1 MRNGYKVMDS
11 DIHVIEP
18 PDLWQRY
25 LDPEFR
31 DRAPAPPEGS
41 KLIRW
46 EVDGRAL
53 PAYSDTPERLRG
65 LQIRYRP
72 ERVGDAER
80 PRDARTGTTPEA
92 MLAAM
97 EVEGI
102 DVSVVFRT
110 YGAHVIAFDDMDPAF
125 EAALC
130 RAFNRWLAEF
140 CSAERAR
147 LKLGAQIP
155 LLDVEHAVAE
165 AHFAVRELGAT
176 TLVLPSQLVHGSPLY
191 HPDYDPLWATA
202 QDLDVA
208 VSFHGIQAAY
218 NAGHLATRYLDN
230 HALGHAVGQPIE
242 LMLALGAVLTGG
254 VLARFPKLRMAFL
267 EGNCSWL
274 PWWLWALDERFAE
287 WGDKELFRQ
296 EELPSEL
303 FRRQCWVSIEP
314 EEGLGRHAIDEVGDD
329 NIVISTDWP
338 HDDSR
343 YPEAIATFLDLDELS
358 AESKRKILWDNCVR
372 LYGID

>member
-31 DRAPAPPEGS
+31 DRAPSPPEGS

-176 TLVLPSQLVHGSPLY
+176 TLVLPSQLVAVARSTTRTTIPSGRRRKSSTSRSRFTEFSRPTTPATSPR
-191 HPDYDPLWATA
+191 AT
-202 QDLDVA
+202 
-208 VSFHGIQAAY
+208 STI
-218 NAGHLATRYLDN
+218 T
-230 HALGHAVGQPIE
+230 
-242 LMLALGAVLTGG
+242 
-254 VLARFPKLRMAFL
+254 
-267 EGNCSWL
+267 
-274 PWWLWALDERFAE
+274 PWGMR
-287 WGDKELFRQ
+287 
-296 EELPSEL
+296 
-303 FRRQCWVSIEP
+303 WVSP
-314 EEGLGRHAIDEVGDD
+314 S
-329 NIVISTDWP
+329 N
-338 HDDSR
+338 
-343 YPEAIATFLDLDELS
+343 
-358 AESKRKILWDNCVR
+358 
-372 LYGID
+372 